1 MSRIDDAG
9 RDGRRWRLTIIGV
22 DEDRVIDLDA
32 ASPDAGAPPDAHAEA
47 PPDAEPPAAD
57 AEARRGAEAPPSA
70 AAEAPRGTEVR
81 SLPPIGDDLAAGR
94 RRHEVTIDGW
104 VITVTAEPAARA
116 ELRERALR
124 AGGGAGHGGP
134 QSIKA
139 RIPGRV
145 ARVWAAAGDVV
156 AAGDRLLSVEAM
168 KMENEIRSPVAGTVL
183 AIHVAVDDRVELGA
197 ELAVVE

>member
-1 MSRIDDAG
+1 MSRIDDADH
-9 RDGRRWRLTIIGV
+9 DGRRWRLTIIGV

-32 ASPDAGAPPDAHAEA
+32 ASPHADPEHSADTRPVGGAPPDA
-47 PPDAEPPAAD
+47 DAA
-57 AEARRGAEAPPSA
+57 RGADGPH
-70 AAEAPRGTEVR
+70 GMEVR
-81 SLPPIGDDLAAGR
+81 TLPSMGDDLAAGR
-94 RRHEVTIDGW
+94 RRHEVTVDGW

>member
-1 MSRIDDAG
+1 MSRNDD
-9 RDGRRWRLTIIGV
+9 RRWRLTSIGA
-22 DEDRVIDLDA
+22 DEDRVIDLDGSPADAGA
-32 ASPDAGAPPDAHAEA
+32 ASPDPALAP
-47 PPDAEPPAAD
+47 AD
-57 AEARRGAEAPPSA
+57 AQAASLDATPHPDDATGARHTP
-70 AAEAPRGTEVR
+70 EVR
-81 SLPPIGDDLAAGR
+81 SLAPIGDDLAAGR
-94 RRHEVTIDGW
+94 RRLEVTIDGW
-104 VITVTAEPAARA
+104 VITITAEPAARA